1 MEDQPSAIAR
11 LSLRSRL
18 IDRLQ
23 TCWSFQG
30 NTLSQATLSQAT
42 LSQATLSQ
50 TSTSRT
56 STQNRQEPVE
66 ISLVGLE
73 SLYLND
79 IPVNRNKSGRQIQ
92 YISALAFKLSQQV
105 SRTDPV
111 CVSSVAA
118 QLVRSWEQVSS
129 VKGLS
134 AIDRAEPLA
143 EPSAEPWTEQFW
155 ANWQLS
161 LRSPGWL
168 QFQLSDPG
176 IAAWLQL
183 LLITS
188 VPGWSESA
196 TIEAAQTRGPDR
208 VGRAEQTG
216 PDQDWQTLAGFT
228 ILQAHAR
235 CCTLLDWV
243 LPELG
248 LSRTLPQSALPW
260 LTSDRQLRFETEAEW
275 QLLFQISDTLD
286 LLAQSDRSR
295 QPQQGFKAA
304 LKLSQVLQKLDAD
317 CRIWGIVKLDPSLA
331 IVRLG
336 LVELTRRLLRLLLL
350 SSPYAPPS
358 AL

>member
-1 MEDQPSAIAR
+1 MEDRPSAMAR
-11 LSLRSRL
+11 LSLRSQL

-30 NTLSQATLSQAT
+30 NTLSQT
-42 LSQATLSQ
+42 TLSQ
-50 TSTSRT
+50 TSISRT

-111 CVSSVAA
+111 CVSSVAD
-118 QLVRSWEQVSS
+118 QLVWSWEQFSS
-129 VKGLS
+129 VERLS
-134 AIDRAEPLA
+134 AIDWAESLT
-143 EPSAEPWTEQFW
+143 EPWTEQFW

-161 LRSPGWL
+161 LRPPGWL

-188 VPGWSESA
+188 APGWSKSDA
-196 TIEAAQTRGPDR
+196 IEAAQTRGPDR
-208 VGRAEQTG
+208 VEQAG

-248 LSRTLPQSALPW
+248 LSRTRPQPALPW
-260 LTSDRQLRFETEAEW
+260 LTPDRQLRFETEAEW